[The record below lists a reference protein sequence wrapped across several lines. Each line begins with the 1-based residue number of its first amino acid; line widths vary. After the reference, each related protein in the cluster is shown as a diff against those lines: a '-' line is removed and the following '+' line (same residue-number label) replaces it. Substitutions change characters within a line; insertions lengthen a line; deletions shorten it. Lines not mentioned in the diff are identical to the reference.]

1 MYNMPRTIAK
11 HYATGTALK
20 RGSVELNCRFIPAEE
35 ESLKQWILLI
45 NRRSMPLRIA
55 TVQQMANILVIQYAG
70 STILKPIGQYW
81 VQNYIKRYDDL
92 RL

>member
-1 MYNMPRTIAK
+1 MPRTIAK

-55 TVQQMANILVIQYAG
+55 TV
-70 STILKPIGQYW
+70 
-81 VQNYIKRYDDL
+81 
-92 RL
+92 